1 MKWFGINNKGFEN
14 KIKAIVA
21 TMDEIKDKE
30 EYNQLPIDICNSP
43 VELIDELS
51 LFNKR
56 VREFEKENIKGSTI
70 ESLSNSPL
78 VDEMGILEVAL
89 LNLNIIT
96 EKEAKILFD
105 NDLLIHKT
113 LSVSRYYVNYMA
125 ITMGGRYDA
134 NNDAMSMFIF
144 RTILGFSFIALD
156 ATADIAG
163 KKYRKILDR
172 VLKPKNMLF
181 ISEMILDN
189 IHNRNSISVS
199 YNIYGHWLYLHI
211 EQSILDINRSNDLM
225 EAYLHPIIYKLRPN
239 IKRDA
244 ELFDLAG
251 DVGSL
256 NWLFQYCLSSGVRTT
271 NKHPNSSIVADIVK
285 TLDSNLIVL
294 FNNPFPKY
302 GDVINLD
309 YVTARKKDILYLN
322 IGSILAAY
330 NINGNTDNEVT
341 LLGICSMLM
350 FILDIKSIAM
360 NYDICIDFTGIDNS
374 AGKTLLMFIA
384 TNLKY
389 VTYKEYLKIL
399 LTGIDSA
406 KAEMANILN
415 NSIDCF
421 PIVCDINP
429 KTGERYIEDDKNKER
444 DKIIKLNNSSKYKNK
459 GDITNICYF
468 KYSDTIS
475 TSDTLYAYDLKEED
489 EEKEIKPKLVIDK
502 TLNKKYLNIKED
514 DIDNVIS
521 GLKRVVKHK
530 SYKGFVILL
539 NGESGVGKSKLAEII
554 ARELKFDITK
564 ISCSDILDKWVGVAE
579 DNVKK
584 YITNNGPK
592 SVLLLDEVDGML
604 PDRESSSVQH
614 EKSLTSEWLSQ
625 LDSPNGI
632 IILTTN
638 YKKSLDK
645 ALLRRI
651 NLKLTI
657 EDLKPETIRVIL
669 NSKIKEF
676 GLKNDLDIKNEVVNL
691 KGLRLGDIGVVDK
704 LIVYNGIET
713 LSKYVDKLKSELKE
727 RNTEETKKVGLL

>member
-225 EAYLHPIIYKLRPN
+225 EAYLHPMIYKLRPN

-251 DVGSL
+251 DAGSL

-285 TLDSNLIVL
+285 TVDSNLIVL

-330 NINGNTDNEVT
+330 NINGNNDDEVT

-421 PIVCDINP
+421 PIICDVNP

-444 DKIIKLNNSSKYKNK
+444 DKITKLNNSSKYKNK
-459 GDITNICYF
+459 GDITNIRYF
-468 KYSDTIS
+468 IC
-475 TSDTLYAYDLKEED
+475 L
-489 EEKEIKPKLVIDK
+489 
-502 TLNKKYLNIKED
+502 
-514 DIDNVIS
+514 
-521 GLKRVVKHK
+521 
-530 SYKGFVILL
+530 
-539 NGESGVGKSKLAEII
+539 
-554 ARELKFDITK
+554 
-564 ISCSDILDKWVGVAE
+564 
-579 DNVKK
+579 
-584 YITNNGPK
+584 
-592 SVLLLDEVDGML
+592 
-604 PDRESSSVQH
+604 
-614 EKSLTSEWLSQ
+614 
-625 LDSPNGI
+625 
-632 IILTTN
+632 
-638 YKKSLDK
+638 
-645 ALLRRI
+645 
-651 NLKLTI
+651 
-657 EDLKPETIRVIL
+657 
-669 NSKIKEF
+669 
-676 GLKNDLDIKNEVVNL
+676 
-691 KGLRLGDIGVVDK
+691 
-704 LIVYNGIET
+704 
-713 LSKYVDKLKSELKE
+713 
-727 RNTEETKKVGLL
+727 